1 MAPLVTQV
9 FPYLL
14 RAHHKKQ
21 KKELLN
27 LLSFYFMDPVVGSG
41 IYGWIFPRL
50 QQLPAGGSCPFEWSP
65 AGPAASSSKCLKA
78 GERRSRERLLPWP
91 VLPPSGAF
99 PLHPCSTQF
108 LGMSGEVGAAP
119 ELLSVPQNPRAEQ
132 GWGFGSCLE
141 RCECSKRAGR
151 R

>member
-65 AGPAASSSKCLKA
+65 AGPAASSSKSLKA
-78 GERRSRERLLPWP
+78 GERRSREA
-91 VLPPSGAF
+91 PSLA
-99 PLHPCSTQF
+99 
-108 LGMSGEVGAAP
+108 GAAP
-119 ELLSVPQNPRAEQ
+119 EWSFPSSSLLHTIPGNVRR
-132 GWGFGSCLE
+132 GWGSSRAPLSAPKPTG
-141 RCECSKRAGR
+141 RAGLGFWEILGEM
-151 R
+151 